1 MKSKTET
8 TLETNMRRQTPYLKV
23 IPYLKAKQIFAVALM
38 LTVAALSSAVVPA
51 AGASAPK
58 DSPSLP
64 SPLCDSIRV
73 PEGNKLSHRVYA
85 LGVQVYRWNGTAWA
99 FVAPEATLFANANYN
114 GEVGTHYVGPTWES
128 NSGSKVVA
136 ARVPGTGCTPDST
149 AIPWLLL
156 QKVST
161 EGPGIFHRVTYIQ
174 RVNTTGGIAPTAPG
188 SVVGEESE
196 VPYTAEYYFYRAKD

>member
-1 MKSKTET
+1 MPYMKVK
-8 TLETNMRRQTPYLKV
+8 RV
-23 IPYLKAKQIFAVALM
+23 FAFLVLLSVAGL
-38 LTVAALSSAVVPA
+38 ASAVVSAKP
-51 AGASAPK
+51 ASAPSN
-58 DSPSLP
+58 SPSLP
-64 SPLCDSIRV
+64 APLCDSVRV
-73 PEGNKLSHRVYA
+73 PEGNKLAFRAYA

-99 FVAPEATLFANANYN
+99 FVAPEATLFADANYH

-161 EGPGIFHRVTYIQ
+161 DGPGIFSRVSYIQ
-174 RVNTTGGIAPTAPG
+174 RVNTTGGIAPSVAG
-188 SVVGEESE
+188 SVIGEVSE
-196 VPYTAEYYFYRAKD
+196 VPYTAEYFFYRAKD

>member
-1 MKSKTET
+1 MSYMKVKS
-8 TLETNMRRQTPYLKV
+8 V
-23 IPYLKAKQIFAVALM
+23 IALVVM
-38 LTVAALSSAVVPA
+38 IAIAALSSAFVPA
-51 AGASAPK
+51 AQATALSN
-58 DSPSLP
+58 SPDLP
-64 SPLCDSIRV
+64 SPICDSIEV
-73 PEGNKLSHRVYA
+73 PDGNRLAFRVYA

-99 FVAPEATLFANANYN
+99 FVEPVATLFADSHYH

-161 EGPGIFHRVTYIQ
+161 EGPGIFNSVTFIQ
-174 RVNTTGGIAPTAPG
+174 RVNTTGGTAPTAPG
-188 SVVGEESE
+188 SVIGEVKE
-196 VPYTAEYYFYRAKD
+196 VPYTAEYYFYRATD